1 MLLIVTVTV
10 ELPGAVVYAALTVR
24 VELPPALI
32 EVGVSPAD
40 RPAGDE
46 LVSTIV
52 PGPPITAVL
61 IELAALEPW
70 TMLSALGFA
79 EIEKSRGPAVT
90 VTVTE
95 VLCVAPEASVP
106 VTVTTYVPGAVP
118 KSGETVSV
126 DPAPALTAAGFR
138 VAVSPAGDE
147 LALRLIVSAAPE
159 AIAVLIVLVPALPWT
174 TVRLFGLAEI
184 AKSFGTAVTVTVTVV
199 LCTAPPSEPVTLT
212 A

>member
-32 EVGVSPAD
+32 ELGVSPAD
-40 RPAGDE
+40 RPVGDE

-95 VLCVAPEASVP
+95 VLCVAPEPSVP
-106 VTVTTYVPGAVP
+106 VTVTTYEPGAVE
-118 KSGETVSV
+118 KSGETVRV
-126 DPAPALTAAGFR
+126 EAPPAVTTAGLRPAAR
-138 VAVSPAGDE
+138 PPGDE
-147 LALRLIVSAAPE
+147 LALRLIASAAP
-159 AIAVLIVLVPALPWT
+159 
-174 TVRLFGLAEI
+174 
-184 AKSFGTAVTVTVTVV
+184 
-199 LCTAPPSEPVTLT
+199 
-212 A
+212 